1 MNRIVVE
8 LDDNQAEALAQ
19 FCKRSFVDRVRSF
32 SSSKDE
38 AWRMVDAID
47 QLRLALAEAGWSPR

>member
-1 MNRIVVE
+1 MNRIVVK
-8 LDDNQAEALAQ
+8 LDDSQAEALAQ
-19 FCKRSFVDRVRSF
+19 FCKRSFVDRVRPF

-38 AWRMVDAID
+38 AWQMVDAIE